1 MNRAVFFDRDGTLNE
16 DPGYLGEADKLK
28 LLPGASRAIAR
39 LVQAGFGIFV
49 VTNQSGVGRGKF
61 TRPALDL
68 VHARLEELLARDGGR
83 VDGYG
88 ICEHPPEANCVCRKP
103 HPKLIL
109 DLCRRHGLDPKSCYM
124 VGDKSSDIEAGR
136 AAGCADSILVLTGE
150 GGSVSPRPPA
160 TVASIAEAADWILS
174 RVAPSS

>member
-1 MNRAVFFDRDGTLNE
+1 MERAVFFDRDGTINE

-28 LLPGASRAIAR
+28 LLPGAARALAR
-39 LVQAGFGIFV
+39 LSKAGFGIFV

-68 VHARLEELLARDGGR
+68 VHARLEELLAREGGR

-88 ICEHPPEANCVCRKP
+88 ICEHPPEAGCACRKP

-109 DLCRRHGLDPKSCYM
+109 DLCGQHGLDPARCYM
-124 VGDKSSDIEAGR
+124 VGDKSSDIEAGL
-136 AAGCADSILVLTGE
+136 AAGCAASILVLTGE
-150 GGSVSPRPPA
+150 GASVSPRPRA
-160 TVASIAEAADWILS
+160 TVATIAEAADWILS
-174 RVAPSS
+174 QAAPGS